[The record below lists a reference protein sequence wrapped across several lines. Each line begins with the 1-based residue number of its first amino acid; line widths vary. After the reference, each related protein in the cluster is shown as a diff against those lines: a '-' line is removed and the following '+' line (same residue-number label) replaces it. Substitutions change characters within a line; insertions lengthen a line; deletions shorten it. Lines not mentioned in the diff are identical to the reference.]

1 MAYSWALLPE
11 PSDDAGLNLD
21 VDFADQGSAETWL
34 TEHYLELDDLGVRDH
49 EIEGNGEHQA
59 WGSLSSAVSG

>member
-11 PSDDAGLNLD
+11 PSDDSRLNLE

-34 TEHYLELDDLGVRDH
+34 TAHYLELDELGVR
-49 EIEGNGEHQA
+49 EVSLYEEGRLVYGPM
-59 WGSLSSAVSG
+59 SLEA

>member
-34 TEHYLELDDLGVRDH
+34 TEHYLELDDLGVR
-49 EIEGNGEHQA
+49 EVSLYEEGRLVYGPM
-59 WGSLSSAVSG
+59 SLDA

>member
-34 TEHYLELDDLGVRDH
+34 TEHYLELDDLGVR
-49 EIEGNGEHQA
+49 EVSLYEEGRLVYGPM
-59 WGSLSSAVSG
+59 SLEA

>member
-11 PSDDAGLNLD
+11 PMDDAGLNLD

-34 TEHYLELDDLGVRDH
+34 TEHYLELDDLGVR
-49 EIEGNGEHQA
+49 EVSLYEEGRLVYGPM
-59 WGSLSSAVSG
+59 SLEA

>member
-11 PSDDAGLNLD
+11 PTDDAGLNLD

-34 TEHYLELDDLGVRDH
+34 TEHYLELDDLGVR
-49 EIEGNGEHQA
+49 EVSLYEEGRLVYGPM
-59 WGSLSSAVSG
+59 SLEA